1 MKCNFQSSAGDT
13 CCLLFMNQGL
23 TNSVHSVPQV
33 SRFICV
39 RQKILKPM
47 HLCRPFFPLHIAFCQ
62 LSVLGFHCFLQQTTI
77 IVLFSG
83 MFFMLKI
90 KKSLMLPCIK
100 LPVTGTLLSGGCRT
114 LRTYTM

>member
-1 MKCNFQSSAGDT
+1 MSFPIFSWRYM
-13 CCLLFMNQGL
+13 LFIIHEPGL
-23 TNSVHSVPQV
+23 DKDCAQCTTSIQIY
-33 SRFICV
+33 FCV

-83 MFFMLKI
+83 MFFTLKI

-114 LRTYTM
+114 LRTYKM